1 MTFRCETL
9 VTKGESSPKSFVN
22 LGDVE
27 LTDLSDDVFMGR
39 LPHTRINLST
49 QQGCLIPTVLKT
61 AQLIGMAWVTAATK
75 R

>member
-1 MTFRCETL
+1 MTFRGKPL

-27 LTDLSDDVFMGR
+27 LTDLSDNVFIGR

-49 QQGCLIPTVLKT
+49 QQGCLIQTVLKT